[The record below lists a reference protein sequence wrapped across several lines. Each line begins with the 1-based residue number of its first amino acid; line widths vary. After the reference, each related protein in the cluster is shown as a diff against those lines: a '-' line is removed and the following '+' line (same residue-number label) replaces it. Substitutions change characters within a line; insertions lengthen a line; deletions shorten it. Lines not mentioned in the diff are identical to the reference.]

1 MVYTN
6 GTVLPNETQLA
17 ALQADNVWVHISDY
31 GPCSKH
37 LSKLEALFTERGIR
51 FSQKG
56 MIPGS
61 LLAICA
67 CVRRTNHDL
76 RGNMK
81 GVSKHGATPSS
92 KISCTVVHGRLMALR
107 QASSRS
113 VTM

>member
-51 FSQKG
+51 FFSKRYDTWQSTG
-56 MIPGS
+56 NLCLREEDES
-61 LLAICA
+61 
-67 CVRRTNHDL
+67 DL

>member
-51 FSQKG
+51 FSQK
-56 MIPGS
+56 
-61 LLAICA
+61 
-67 CVRRTNHDL
+67 V
-76 RGNMK
+76 
-81 GVSKHGATPSS
+81 
-92 KISCTVVHGRLMALR
+92 
-107 QASSRS
+107 
-113 VTM
+113 